1 MKIKIKDIIYI
12 LFVVLLFKISKKII
26 LMIM

>member
-1 MKIKIKDIIYI
+1 MKIKIKDIIYTG
-12 LFVVLLFKISKKII
+12 LVVLLFKISKKII

>member
-1 MKIKIKDIIYI
+1 MKIKIKDIIYAG
-12 LFVVLLFKISKKII
+12 LVVLLFKISKKII